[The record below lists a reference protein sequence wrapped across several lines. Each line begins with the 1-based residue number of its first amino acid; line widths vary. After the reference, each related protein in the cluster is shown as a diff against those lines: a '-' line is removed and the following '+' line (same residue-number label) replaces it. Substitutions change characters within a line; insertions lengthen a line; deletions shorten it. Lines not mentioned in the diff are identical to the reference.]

1 MCRGRCSDVEVKVS
15 VDKVRST
22 LVTHESLS
30 RSGGA
35 RPRRLRAAWV
45 GQRVNGYSTLQRYG
59 LSILCCAVALAVAW
73 LIDAPA
79 SSFLLAVTVSALV
92 GGLGPG
98 LLCAAL
104 SAIAFDVLF
113 LNRDFQPAFLPN
125 DGLRVVVF
133 LATALLVVGLLEMKR
148 RAEEAGKRAE
158 EDLRDAR
165 EDLARLSRLTA
176 MGELTAFIAHEVNQ
190 PIAASVTN
198 ANACLRWLAG
208 DAPNLE
214 EAREATRSIV
224 EAGTR
229 ASDIISR
236 TRQFFKTGMP
246 QRELVDIDEIIDGT
260 IVLLKGE
267 ATRHAVTVRT
277 SLASGL
283 PKFVADR
290 VQLQQVMVNLI
301 TNSIDAMKDV
311 DGARELA
318 VASERTAGKE
328 IVVSVSDTGVG
339 LPPKPTAQIFD
350 AFVSTKRHGTG
361 LGLAISRSIVQAH
374 GGRLWATP
382 NTPRGA
388 VFQFTLAIEDGPH
401 DQQF

>member
-1 MCRGRCSDVEVKVS
+1 M
-15 VDKVRST
+15 
-22 LVTHESLS
+22 
-30 RSGGA
+30 
-35 RPRRLRAAWV
+35 
-45 GQRVNGYSTLQRYG
+45 LQRYG
-59 LSILCCAVALAVAW
+59 LAILCCGVALAVAW
-73 LIDAPA
+73 PIDAPA
-79 SSFLLAVTVSALV
+79 SCFLLAVTVSSLV

-104 SAIAFDVLF
+104 SALAFDVLF
-113 LNRDFQPAFLPN
+113 LNRLLQPAFLPT

-133 LATALLVVGLLEMKR
+133 LATALLVAGLLEVKR

-158 EDLRDAR
+158 EDLREAR
-165 EDLARLSRLTA
+165 DDLAQLSRMTA

-208 DAPNLE
+208 DPPNLE
-214 EAREATRSIV
+214 EARDATRSIV

-229 ASDIISR
+229 ASEIISR

-246 QRELVDIDEIIDGT
+246 QRELVDMAEIIDGT
-260 IVLLKGE
+260 IVLLTSE
-267 ATRHAVTVRT
+267 ATRYAITIRT

-283 PKFVADR
+283 PKFIADR

-311 DGARELA
+311 AGAREL
-318 VASERTAGKE
+318 VISSERTADRE
-328 IVVSVSDTGVG
+328 ILVSVSDTGVG
-339 LPPKPTAQIFD
+339 LPPKPTVQIFD
-350 AFVSTKRHGTG
+350 AFVSTKRNGTG

-388 VFQFTLAIEDGPH
+388 VFQFTLAIEDEPL
-401 DQQF
+401 DQQL

>member
-1 MCRGRCSDVEVKVS
+1 
-15 VDKVRST
+15 
-22 LVTHESLS
+22 
-30 RSGGA
+30 
-35 RPRRLRAAWV
+35 
-45 GQRVNGYSTLQRYG
+45 VNGLSTFQRYG
-59 LSILCCAVALAVAW
+59 LAILCCGVAVAVAW
-73 LIDAPA
+73 PIDAPA
-79 SSFLLAVTVSALV
+79 SSFLLAVTVSSLI

-104 SAIAFDVLF
+104 SALAFDVLF
-113 LNRDFQPAFLPN
+113 LNRVIQPAFLPN
-125 DGLRVVVF
+125 DSLRIVVF
-133 LATALLVVGLLEMKR
+133 LATGLLIAGLVEMKR
-148 RAEEAGKRAE
+148 RAENAGKRAE
-158 EDLRDAR
+158 EDLRAAR
-165 EDLARLSRLTA
+165 EDLAHLSRMTA

-229 ASDIISR
+229 ASEIISR

-246 QRELVDIDEIIDGT
+246 QRELVDMNGIVDGT
-260 IVLLKGE
+260 IVLLTSE
-267 ATRHAVTVRT
+267 ATRYGITIRT

-283 PKFVADR
+283 PKFIADC

-318 VASERTAGKE
+318 ISSERTAGGE
-328 IVVSVSDTGVG
+328 ILVTVSDTGVG
-339 LPPKPTAQIFD
+339 LPPEPTAEIFD
-350 AFVSTKRHGTG
+350 AFVSTKRNGTG

-374 GGRLWATP
+374 GGKLWATA

-388 VFQFTLAIEDGPH
+388 VFQFTLAIDDELL
-401 DQQF
+401 DQQL